1 MGKSI
6 FFRLAVAFIEALP
19 LQTFKKMAQVTE
31 KKMNSRTWVM
41 MSHESWGMSDDE
53 SWVMMSH
60 EWWWVMS
67 HESWVMS
74 HEWWVMSDG
83 GDDDDDDDDKQQAV
97 LLGQR
102 WSRHKDWSLPILVC
116 SSRSSQTVSTDRF
129 ASGPYVTAPYSLCT
143 IPHGMESWWENAL
156 LRDGMGY
163 PVPKQT
169 RIHAMYRNPQKD
181 RKGFSECLDDV
192 FVSSF
197 SYFWVVLCY
206 YRYPSIR
213 TLRGPSCWP
222 PRHFE
227 RLFFAGRKSLCRQL
241 VSWELVRFPAAAGY
255 SNTTKKQELMWYNYF
270 LRADPTIA
278 QILTFYLTY
287 IPTFYLTWHAY
298 YTHNMYVY
306 VYMYNYYICKYI
318 YTCIHV
324 YHTSYRPLCEAFL
337 VFLESSQDHLLQVLV
352 KFWPKHGPR
361 INFIS
366 TYL

>member
-1 MGKSI
+1 MMLGRWNINCTGGVHGEKYLFQAGGRVYWSTSVTN
-6 FFRLAVAFIEALP
+6 L
-19 LQTFKKMAQVTE
+19 KKMAQVTE

-83 GDDDDDDDDKQQAV
+83 GDDDDDDDKHQAV

-318 YTCIHV
+318 YIYMYTCV
-324 YHTSYRPLCEAFL
+324 SY
-337 VFLESSQDHLLQVLV
+337 
-352 KFWPKHGPR
+352 
-361 INFIS
+361 II
-366 TYL
+366 